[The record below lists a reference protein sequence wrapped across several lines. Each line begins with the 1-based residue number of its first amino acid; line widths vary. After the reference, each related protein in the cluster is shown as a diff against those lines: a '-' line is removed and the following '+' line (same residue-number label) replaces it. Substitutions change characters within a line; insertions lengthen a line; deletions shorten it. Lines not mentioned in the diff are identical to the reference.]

1 MSTSNEIQS
10 KYFGEFPIGSL
21 LLMPLKGT
29 MKFTQ
34 KINDFILEWRK
45 LLVQNKV
52 YDVFA
57 DDFIKDSYILEPEID
72 RFGSGEAKCVINGTI
87 RGADIF
93 IIVDVVNY
101 SETYNM
107 FGFENHMSPDD
118 HYQDL
123 KRVIAAANGKAK
135 RINVIMPF
143 LYESRQHKRT
153 KRESLD
159 CAVMLQELT
168 SLGVSNILTVDAHD
182 PRVMNA
188 IPLSSFD
195 SLSCYYQFINAI
207 LNKYDDIKIDKENL
221 AIISPDIGA
230 MQRNIY
236 FANVLGVDLGFF
248 YKRRDYSRVVDG
260 KNPIVAHE
268 YMGAD
273 VEGKDIIVIDD
284 MIASGDSLIETARSI
299 KERNAKRI
307 FACCTF
313 GLFTKG
319 LELFDKAYEEGIID
333 GVFTT
338 NCIYQK
344 PELSDRK
351 WYTSVDITEYVARI
365 IESINHDSSISQYL
379 DPYEKIKTRVKQYC
393 NSHKQC

>member
-1 MSTSNEIQS
+1 MPTSNDIQS
-10 KYFGEFPIGSL
+10 KYLGEFPIGSL

-29 MKFTQ
+29 MSFTQ
-34 KINDFILEWRK
+34 QINDFILEWRK
-45 LLVQNKV
+45 LLVKNKV

-101 SETYNM
+101 SETYEM
-107 FGFENHMSPDD
+107 FGFKNHMSPDD

-168 SLGVSNILTVDAHD
+168 TLGVSNILTVDAHD

-195 SLSCYYQFINAI
+195 SLSCHYQFINAI
-207 LNKYDDIKIDKENL
+207 LNKFDDIKIDKEHL

-273 VEGKDIIVIDD
+273 VAGKDVIVTDD
-284 MIASGDSLIETARSI
+284 MIASGDSLIETAKSI
-299 KERNAKRI
+299 KERNAKRV

-319 LELFDKAYEEGIID
+319 LEQFDKAYEEGVID
-333 GVFTT
+333 GIFTT
-338 NCIYQK
+338 NCIYQLPNLK
-344 PELSDRK
+344 EKK
-351 WYTSVDITEYVARI
+351 WYTSVDVTEYVARI

-393 NSHKQC
+393 NEHK

>member
-1 MSTSNEIQS
+1 MPTSNELQS
-10 KYFGEFPIGSL
+10 KYLGEIPIGSL
-21 LLMPLKGT
+21 CLMPLKGT
-29 MKFTQ
+29 EELTQ
-34 KINDFILEWRK
+34 KINDFIFEWRK

-57 DDFIKDSYILEPEID
+57 DDFLKDSYILKPEIN
-72 RFGSGEAKCVINGTI
+72 RFGSGEAKAVINGTI
-87 RGADIF
+87 RGADLF

-101 SETYNM
+101 SATYEM
-107 FGFENHMSPDD
+107 FGFTNHMSPDD

-143 LYESRQHKRT
+143 LYESRQHKRS

-168 SLGVSNILTVDAHD
+168 KLGVSNILTVDAHD

-207 LNKYDDIKIDKENL
+207 LNKYDDIKIDKESL

-248 YKRRDYSRVVDG
+248 YKRRDYSVVIDG

-273 VEGKDIIVIDD
+273 VKGKDIIVIDD
-284 MIASGDSLIETARSI
+284 MIASGESLVETAKSI
-299 KERNAKRI
+299 KEKNAKRI

-319 LELFDKAYEEGIID
+319 LDIFDEAHEKGIID

-338 NCIYQK
+338 NCIYQM
-344 PELSDRK
+344 PELSK
-351 WYTSVDITEYVARI
+351 KPWYNSVDITEYLARI

-379 DPYEKIKTRVKQYC
+379 DPYGKIKTRIKKYC
-393 NSHKQC
+393 DSHK

>member
-1 MSTSNEIQS
+1 MSTSNDLQS
-10 KYFGEFPIGSL
+10 KYLGEFPIGSL

-207 LNKYDDIKIDKENL
+207 LNKYDDIKINKENL

-344 PELSDRK
+344 PELSDKK

-393 NSHKQC
+393 NSHK

>member
-1 MSTSNEIQS
+1 MSSSNDIQS
-10 KYFGEFPIGSL
+10 KYLGEFPIGSL

-101 SETYNM
+101 SETYEM
-107 FGFENHMSPDD
+107 FGMENHMSPDD

-168 SLGVSNILTVDAHD
+168 ELGVSNILTVDAHD

-207 LNKYDDIKIDKENL
+207 LNKYDDIKICKENL

-273 VEGKDIIVIDD
+273 VDGKDIIVIDD

-299 KERNAKRI
+299 KERKAKRI

-319 LELFDKAYEEGIID
+319 LDLFDKAYEEGIID

-344 PELSDRK
+344 PELSDKK
-351 WYTSVDITEYVARI
+351 WYTSVDVTEYVARI

-393 NSHKQC
+393 NEHK

>member
-1 MSTSNEIQS
+1 MPISNDIQS
-10 KYFGEFPIGSL
+10 KYLGEFPIGSL
-21 LLMPLKGT
+21 CLMPLKGT
-29 MKFTQ
+29 EEFTK

-45 LLVQNKV
+45 LLVANKV

-57 DDFIKDSYILEPEID
+57 DDFIKDSYILTPEID

-93 IIVDVVNY
+93 IIVDVVNH
-101 SETYNM
+101 SETYEM

-195 SLSCYYQFINAI
+195 SLSCYYQFVNAI
-207 LNKYDDIKIDKENL
+207 LSKYHDIKITKDNV
-221 AIISPDIGA
+221 AVISPDIGA

-248 YKRRDYSRVVDG
+248 YKRRDYSRIVDG
-260 KNPIVAHE
+260 KNPIIAHE
-268 YMGAD
+268 YMGTD
-273 VEGKDIIVIDD
+273 VEGKDIFVIDD
-284 MIASGDSLIETARSI
+284 MIASGDSLIETARDI
-299 KERNAKRI
+299 KAKKAKRI

-319 LELFDKAYEEGIID
+319 LDDFDKAYKDGIID
-333 GVFTT
+333 GIFTT
-338 NCIYQK
+338 NCIYQR
-344 PELSDRK
+344 PELKDRE
-351 WYTSVDITEYVARI
+351 WYTSVDVTEYIARI

-379 DPYEKIKTRVKQYC
+379 DPYEKIRTRIKQYNKEY
-393 NSHKQC
+393 NS

>member
-10 KYFGEFPIGSL
+10 KYLGEFPIGSL

-34 KINDFILEWRK
+34 KLNDFILEWRK

-207 LNKYDDIKIDKENL
+207 LNKYDDIKINKENL

-344 PELSDRK
+344 PELSDKK

-393 NSHKQC
+393 NSHK

>member
-1 MSTSNEIQS
+1 MSASNDVKS
-10 KYFGEFPIGSL
+10 KYLGELPIGSL

-29 MKFTQ
+29 QNFTQ
-34 KINDFILEWRK
+34 KINDFILEWRQ
-45 LLVQNKV
+45 LLVQNGV

-101 SETYNM
+101 SETYKM

-143 LYESRQHKRT
+143 LYESRQHKRA

-168 SLGVSNILTVDAHD
+168 SLGVSNIITIDAHD

-195 SLSCYYQFINAI
+195 SLSCHYQFINAI
-207 LNKYDDIKIDKENL
+207 LSKHDDIKIDKEHL

-273 VEGKDIIVIDD
+273 VEGKDVIVIDD
-284 MIASGDSLIETARSI
+284 MIASGDSLIETAKSI
-299 KERNAKRI
+299 KERKANRV

-319 LELFDKAYEEGIID
+319 LSQFDKAYEEGAID
-333 GVFTT
+333 GIFTT
-338 NCIYQK
+338 NSIYQL
-344 PELSDRK
+344 PELENKK
-351 WYTSVDITEYVARI
+351 WYTSVDVTEYVARI

-393 NSHKQC
+393 NQHK

>member
-1 MSTSNEIQS
+1 MSVANEGQS

-21 LLMPLKGT
+21 CLMPLKGT
-29 MKFTQ
+29 EEFTK

-45 LLVQNKV
+45 LLVSNKV

-57 DDFIKDSYILEPEID
+57 DDYIKESYILEPEID
-72 RFGSGEAKCVINGTI
+72 RFGSGEAKCVINGTS

-93 IIVDVVNY
+93 IIVDVVNH
-101 SETYNM
+101 SATYEM
-107 FGFENHMSPDD
+107 FGKPNRMSPDD

-143 LYESRQHKRT
+143 LYESRQHKRS

-159 CAVMLQELT
+159 CAVMLQELV

-182 PRVMNA
+182 ARVMNA
-188 IPLSSFD
+188 IPLTSFD
-195 SLSCYYQFINAI
+195 SLYCSYQFISAI
-207 LNKYDDIKIDKENL
+207 LDKYDDIKIDKDNL
-221 AIISPDIGA
+221 QMISPDIGA

-273 VEGKDIIVIDD
+273 LAGKDIIVVDD
-284 MIASGDSLIETARSI
+284 MIASGDSLIETVKTL
-299 KERNAKRI
+299 KERKAKRV

-319 LELFDKAYEEGIID
+319 LSIFDEAYKEGVID
-333 GVFTT
+333 QVFTT
-338 NCIYQK
+338 NCIYQM
-344 PELSDRK
+344 PELKEKK
-351 WYTSVDITEYVARI
+351 WYTSVDMSEYIARI
-365 IESINHDSSISQYL
+365 IESINHNSSISQYL
-379 DPYEKIKTRVKQYC
+379 DPYEKIKTRIKAYC
-393 NSHKQC
+393 NKK

>member
-1 MSTSNEIQS
+1 MPTSNELQS
-10 KYFGEFPIGSL
+10 KYLGEIPIGSL
-21 LLMPLKGT
+21 CLMPLKGT
-29 MKFTQ
+29 EELTQ
-34 KINDFILEWRK
+34 KINDFIFEWRK

-57 DDFIKDSYILEPEID
+57 DDFLKDSYILKPEIN
-72 RFGSGEAKCVINGTI
+72 RFGSGEAKAVINGTI
-87 RGADIF
+87 RGADLF

-101 SETYNM
+101 SATYEM
-107 FGFENHMSPDD
+107 FGFTNHMSPDD

-143 LYESRQHKRT
+143 LYESRQHKRS

-168 SLGVSNILTVDAHD
+168 KLGVSNILTVDAHD

-236 FANVLGVDLGFF
+236 CANVLGVDLGFF
-248 YKRRDYSRVVDG
+248 YKRRDYSVVIDG

-273 VEGKDIIVIDD
+273 VKGKDIIVIDD
-284 MIASGDSLIETARSI
+284 MIASGESLVETAKSI
-299 KERNAKRI
+299 KEKNAKRI

-319 LELFDKAYEEGIID
+319 LDIFDEAYEKGIID

-338 NCIYQK
+338 NCIYQM
-344 PELSDRK
+344 PELSK
-351 WYTSVDITEYVARI
+351 KPWYNSVDTTEYLARI

-379 DPYEKIKTRVKQYC
+379 DPYGKIKTRIKKYC
-393 NSHKQC
+393 DSHK

>member
-1 MSTSNEIQS
+1 MPTSNELQS
-10 KYFGEFPIGSL
+10 KYLGEIPIGSL
-21 LLMPLKGT
+21 CLMPLKGT
-29 MKFTQ
+29 EELTQ
-34 KINDFILEWRK
+34 KINDFIFEWRK

-57 DDFIKDSYILEPEID
+57 DDFLKDSYILKPEIN
-72 RFGSGEAKCVINGTI
+72 RFGSGEAKAVINGTI
-87 RGADIF
+87 RGADLF

-101 SETYNM
+101 SATYEM
-107 FGFENHMSPDD
+107 FGFTNHMSPDD

-143 LYESRQHKRT
+143 LYESRQHKRS

-168 SLGVSNILTVDAHD
+168 KLGVSNILTVDAHD

-207 LNKYDDIKIDKENL
+207 LNKYDDIKIDKESL

-248 YKRRDYSRVVDG
+248 YKRRDYSVVIDG

-273 VEGKDIIVIDD
+273 VKGKDIIVIDD
-284 MIASGDSLIETARSI
+284 MIASGESLVETAKSI
-299 KERNAKRI
+299 KEKNAKRI

-319 LELFDKAYEEGIID
+319 LDIFDEAYEKGIID

-338 NCIYQK
+338 NCIYQM
-344 PELSDRK
+344 PELSK
-351 WYTSVDITEYVARI
+351 KPWYNSVDITEYLARI

-379 DPYEKIKTRVKQYC
+379 DPYGKIKTRIKKYC
-393 NSHKQC
+393 DSHK

>member
-1 MSTSNEIQS
+1 MSSSNDIQS
-10 KYFGEFPIGSL
+10 KYLGEFPIGSL

-29 MKFTQ
+29 MSFTQ

-45 LLVQNKV
+45 LLVKNKV

-101 SETYNM
+101 SETYEM
-107 FGFENHMSPDD
+107 FGFKNHMSPDD

-159 CAVMLQELT
+159 CAVMHQELT
-168 SLGVSNILTVDAHD
+168 TLGVSNILTVDAHD

-195 SLSCYYQFINAI
+195 SLSCYYQFINAM

-221 AIISPDIGA
+221 AVISPDIGA

-273 VEGKDIIVIDD
+273 VDGKDVIVIDD
-284 MIASGDSLIETARSI
+284 MIASGDSLIETAKSI
-299 KERNAKRI
+299 KERNAKRV

-319 LELFDKAYEEGIID
+319 LELFDKAYEEGTID

-338 NCIYQK
+338 NCIYQL
-344 PELSDRK
+344 PELADKK
-351 WYTSVDITEYVARI
+351 WYTSVDVTEYVARI

-393 NSHKQC
+393 SNHK

>member
-1 MSTSNEIQS
+1 MPTSNTIQS
-10 KYFGEFPIGSL
+10 KYLGEFPIGSL
-21 LLMPLKGT
+21 TLVPLKGT
-29 MKFTQ
+29 EKFTQ
-34 KINDFILEWRK
+34 KINDFILNWRK
-45 LLVQNKV
+45 LLVRNGV

-57 DDFIKDSYILEPEID
+57 DDFVKDSYILKPELD
-72 RFGSGEAKCVINGTI
+72 RFGSGEAKCVLNGTI
-87 RGADIF
+87 RGADLF
-93 IIVDVVNY
+93 LIVDVVNHA
-101 SETYNM
+101 ETYEM
-107 FGFENHMSPDD
+107 YGKTNHMSPDD

-143 LYESRQHKRT
+143 MYESRQHKRS

-159 CAVMLQELT
+159 CALMLQELK
-168 SLGVSNILTVDAHD
+168 SLGVENILTVDAHD

-195 SLSCYYQFINAI
+195 TLTCYYQFISAI
-207 LNKYDDIKIDKENL
+207 LDKYDDIIIDQNHL
-221 AIISPDIGA
+221 AVISPDIGA

-236 FANVLGVDLGFF
+236 CANVLGVDLGFF
-248 YKRRDYSRVVDG
+248 YKRRDYSKVVDG
-260 KNPIVAHE
+260 KNPIIAHE
-268 YMGAD
+268 YMGSE

-284 MIASGDSLIETARSI
+284 MIASGDSLIETAKYI
-299 KERNAKRI
+299 KERKAKRV

-319 LELFDKAYEEGIID
+319 FKEFDEAYKNKLID

-338 NCIYQK
+338 NCIYQD
-344 PELSDRK
+344 PELFTK
-351 WYTSVDITEYVARI
+351 EWYISVDVTEYVARI

-379 DPYEKIKTRVKQYC
+379 DPYGKIKTRVKQYVED
-393 NSHKQC
+393 HKRI

>member
-1 MSTSNEIQS
+1 MPISNDPQS
-10 KYFGEFPIGSL
+10 KYLGEFPIGSL
-21 LLMPLKGT
+21 CLVPLKGT
-29 MKFTQ
+29 MEFTK

-45 LLVQNKV
+45 LLVSNRV

-87 RGADIF
+87 RGADLF
-93 IIVDVVNY
+93 LIVDVVNF
-101 SETYNM
+101 SETYDM
-107 FGFENHMSPDD
+107 FGFKNHMSPDD

-143 LYESRQHKRT
+143 LYESRQHKRS

-159 CAVMLQELT
+159 CAMMLQELT
-168 SLGVSNILTVDAHD
+168 SLGVENILTVDAHD

-195 SLSCYYQFINAI
+195 SLSCYYQFINSI
-207 LNKYDDIKIDKENL
+207 LNKYDDITIDKNNL

-230 MQRNIY
+230 IQRNIY

-284 MIASGDSLIETARSI
+284 MIASGESLIETARSI
-299 KERNAKRI
+299 KEKKAKRI

-313 GLFTKG
+313 GLFTQG
-319 LELFDKAYEEGIID
+319 LELFDKAYEDGIID
-333 GVFTT
+333 SIFTT
-338 NCIYQK
+338 NCIYQS
-344 PELSDRK
+344 PGLFSRP
-351 WYTSVDITEYVARI
+351 WYTSVDMTEYVARI

-393 NSHKQC
+393 KNRK

>member
-1 MSTSNEIQS
+1 MSSSNDIQS
-10 KYFGEFPIGSL
+10 KYLGEFPIGSL
-21 LLMPLKGT
+21 LLMPLRGT
-29 MKFTQ
+29 QKFTK

-45 LLVQNKV
+45 LLVANKV

-57 DDFIKDSYILEPEID
+57 DDFIKESYILEPEIY

-107 FGFENHMSPDD
+107 FGIENHMSPDD

-143 LYESRQHKRT
+143 LYESRQHRRT

-168 SLGVSNILTVDAHD
+168 KLGVANILTVDAHD
-182 PRVMNA
+182 PRLMNA

-207 LNKYDDIKIDKENL
+207 LNKYDDIKIDKDNL

-260 KNPIVAHE
+260 KNPIIAHE

-284 MIASGDSLIETARSI
+284 MIASGESLIETAKSI
-299 KERNAKRI
+299 KERKAKRI

-319 LELFDKAYEEGIID
+319 LEMFDKAYEEGVID

-338 NCIYQK
+338 NCIYQR
-344 PELSDRK
+344 PELIDKK
-351 WYTSVDITEYVARI
+351 WYISVDVTEYVARI

-393 NSHKQC
+393 NSNKQ

>member
-1 MSTSNEIQS
+1 MPMSNEQS
-10 KYFGEFPIGSL
+10 KYLGEFPLGAL
-21 LLMPLKGT
+21 CLMPLRGT
-29 MKFTQ
+29 ENFTKQ
-34 KINDFILEWRK
+34 INDYIVEWRK
-45 LLVQNKV
+45 TIIKNNIN
-52 YDVFA
+52 DIFS
-57 DDFIKDSYILEPEID
+57 DDYVKDSYILVPEID

-93 IIVDVVNY
+93 VIVDVVNY
-101 SETYNM
+101 NETYNL

-143 LYESRQHKRT
+143 LYESRQHKRS

-159 CAVMLQELT
+159 CAVMLQELKE
-168 SLGVSNILTVDAHD
+168 LGVANILTVDAHD

-195 SLSCYYQFINAI
+195 SLSCSYQFINSI
-207 LNKYDDIKIDKENL
+207 LNTHNDLIIDKNNL
-221 AIISPDIGA
+221 AVVSPDIGA
-230 MQRNIY
+230 MQRNVY

-248 YKRRDYSRVVDG
+248 YKRRDYSVVVDG

-268 YMGAD
+268 YLGSE
-273 VEGKDIIVIDD
+273 VTGKDVIVIDD
-284 MIASGDSLIETARSI
+284 MIASGESLIETAKDI
-299 KERNAKRI
+299 KKRNAKRI

-319 LELFDKAYEEGIID
+319 LSVFDNAYKEGIID
-333 GVFTT
+333 KVFTT

-344 PELSDRK
+344 EELFNK
-351 WYTSVDITEYVARI
+351 PWYVSVDIAEYIARI

-379 DPYEKIKTRVKQYC
+379 DPYEKIKARVKRYC
-393 NSHKQC
+393 EEQNS

>member
-1 MSTSNEIQS
+1 MPASNDIQS
-10 KYFGEFPIGSL
+10 KYLGEFPIGSL
-21 LLMPLKGT
+21 LLMPLRGT
-29 MKFTQ
+29 MTFTQ

-45 LLVQNKV
+45 LLVKNKV

-101 SETYNM
+101 SETYSM

-159 CAVMLQELT
+159 CAMMLQELT
-168 SLGVSNILTVDAHD
+168 GLGVSNILTVDAHD

-207 LNKYDDIKIDKENL
+207 LNKYDDIKIDKEHL

-236 FANVLGVDLGFF
+236 CANVLGVDLGFF
-248 YKRRDYSRVVDG
+248 YKRRDYSKVVDG

-284 MIASGDSLIETARSI
+284 MIASGDSLIETAKSI
-299 KERNAKRI
+299 KEKHAKRI

-319 LELFDKAYEEGIID
+319 LEQFDKAYEEGVID

-338 NCIYQK
+338 NCIYQV
-344 PELSDRK
+344 PELANKK
-351 WYTSVDITEYVARI
+351 WYTSVDVTEYVARI

-393 NSHKQC
+393 SSQN

>member
-1 MSTSNEIQS
+1 MSVANEGQS

-21 LLMPLKGT
+21 CLMPLKGT
-29 MKFTQ
+29 EEFTK

-45 LLVQNKV
+45 LLVSNKV

-57 DDFIKDSYILEPEID
+57 DDYIKESYILEPEID

-93 IIVDVVNY
+93 IIVDVVNH
-101 SETYNM
+101 SATYEM
-107 FGFENHMSPDD
+107 FGKPNRMSPDD

-143 LYESRQHKRT
+143 LYESRQHKRS

-159 CAVMLQELT
+159 CAVMLQELV

-182 PRVMNA
+182 ARVMNA
-188 IPLSSFD
+188 IPLTSFD
-195 SLSCYYQFINAI
+195 SLYCSYQFISAI
-207 LNKYDDIKIDKENL
+207 LDKYDDIKIDKDNL
-221 AIISPDIGA
+221 QMISPDIGA

-273 VEGKDIIVIDD
+273 LAGKDIIVVDD
-284 MIASGDSLIETARSI
+284 MIASGDSLIETVKTL
-299 KERNAKRI
+299 KERKAKRV

-319 LELFDKAYEEGIID
+319 LSIFDEAYKEGIID
-333 GVFTT
+333 QVFTT
-338 NCIYQK
+338 NCIYQM
-344 PELSDRK
+344 PELKEKK
-351 WYTSVDITEYVARI
+351 WYTSVDMSEYIARI
-365 IESINHDSSISQYL
+365 IESINHNSSISQYL
-379 DPYEKIKTRVKQYC
+379 DPYEKIKTRIKAYC
-393 NSHKQC
+393 NKK

>member
-1 MSTSNEIQS
+1 MSVANEGQS

-21 LLMPLKGT
+21 CLMPLKGT
-29 MKFTQ
+29 EEFTK

-45 LLVQNKV
+45 LLVSNKV

-57 DDFIKDSYILEPEID
+57 DDYIKESYILEPEID

-93 IIVDVVNY
+93 IIVDVVNH
-101 SETYNM
+101 SATYEM
-107 FGFENHMSPDD
+107 FGKPNRMSPDD

-143 LYESRQHKRT
+143 LYESRQHKRS

-159 CAVMLQELT
+159 CAVMLQELV

-182 PRVMNA
+182 ARVMNA
-188 IPLSSFD
+188 IPLTSFD
-195 SLSCYYQFINAI
+195 SLYCSYQFISAI
-207 LNKYDDIKIDKENL
+207 LDKYDDIKIDKDNL
-221 AIISPDIGA
+221 QMISPDIGA

-273 VEGKDIIVIDD
+273 LAGKDIIVVDD
-284 MIASGDSLIETARSI
+284 MIASGDSLIETVKTL
-299 KERNAKRI
+299 KERKAKRV

-319 LELFDKAYEEGIID
+319 LSIFDEAYKEGVID
-333 GVFTT
+333 QVFTT
-338 NCIYQK
+338 NCIYQM
-344 PELSDRK
+344 PELKEKK
-351 WYTSVDITEYVARI
+351 WYTSVDMSEYIARI
-365 IESINHDSSISQYL
+365 IESINHNSSISQYL
-379 DPYEKIKTRVKQYC
+379 DPYEKIKTRIKAYC
-393 NSHKQC
+393 NKK

>member
-1 MSTSNEIQS
+1 MPMFNEQS
-10 KYFGEFPIGSL
+10 KYLGEFPLGDL
-21 LLMPLKGT
+21 CLMPLRGT
-29 MKFTQ
+29 ENFTKQ
-34 KINDFILEWRK
+34 INDYIVEWRK
-45 LLVQNKV
+45 TIIKNNIN
-52 YDVFA
+52 DIFS
-57 DDFIKDSYILEPEID
+57 DDYVKDSYILVPEID

-93 IIVDVVNY
+93 VIVDVVNY
-101 SETYNM
+101 NETYNL

-143 LYESRQHKRT
+143 LYESRQHKRA

-159 CAVMLQELT
+159 CAVMLQELKE
-168 SLGVSNILTVDAHD
+168 LGVANILTVDAHD

-195 SLSCYYQFINAI
+195 SLSCSYQFINSI
-207 LNKYDDIKIDKENL
+207 LNTYNDLTIDKNNL
-221 AIISPDIGA
+221 AVVSPDIGA
-230 MQRNIY
+230 MQRNVY

-248 YKRRDYSRVVDG
+248 YKRRDYSVVVDG

-268 YMGAD
+268 YLGSEVA
-273 VEGKDIIVIDD
+273 GKDVIVIDD
-284 MIASGDSLIETARSI
+284 MIASGESLIETAKDI
-299 KERNAKRI
+299 KKRNAKRI

-319 LELFDKAYEEGIID
+319 LSVFDNAYKEGIID
-333 GVFTT
+333 KVFTT

-344 PELSDRK
+344 EELFNK
-351 WYTSVDITEYVARI
+351 PWYVSVDIAEYIARI

-379 DPYEKIKTRVKQYC
+379 DPYEKIKARVKRYC
-393 NSHKQC
+393 EEQNS

>member
-1 MSTSNEIQS
+1 MPTSNDIQS
-10 KYFGEFPIGSL
+10 KYLGEFPIGSL

-29 MKFTQ
+29 MSFTQ

-101 SETYNM
+101 SETYEM
-107 FGFENHMSPDD
+107 FGFKNHMSPDD

-168 SLGVSNILTVDAHD
+168 TLGVSNILTVDAHD

-195 SLSCYYQFINAI
+195 SLSCHYQFINAI
-207 LNKYDDIKIDKENL
+207 LNKFDDIKIDKEHL

-248 YKRRDYSRVVDG
+248 YKRRDYSKVVDG

-273 VEGKDIIVIDD
+273 VAGKDVIVIDD
-284 MIASGDSLIETARSI
+284 MIASGDSLIETAKSI
-299 KERNAKRI
+299 KDKNAKRV

-319 LELFDKAYEEGIID
+319 LEQFDKAYEEGIID
-333 GVFTT
+333 GIFTT
-338 NCIYQK
+338 NCIYQLPTLADK
-344 PELSDRK
+344 K
-351 WYTSVDITEYVARI
+351 WYISVDVTEYVARI

-393 NSHKQC
+393 NSHK

>member
-1 MSTSNEIQS
+1 MPTSNELQS
-10 KYFGEFPIGSL
+10 KYLGEIPIGSL
-21 LLMPLKGT
+21 CLMPLKGT
-29 MKFTQ
+29 EELTQ
-34 KINDFILEWRK
+34 KINDFIFEWRK

-57 DDFIKDSYILEPEID
+57 DDFLKDSYILKPEIN
-72 RFGSGEAKCVINGTI
+72 RFGSGEAKAVINGTI
-87 RGADIF
+87 RGADLF
-93 IIVDVVNY
+93 IIVDVVNH
-101 SETYNM
+101 SATYEM
-107 FGFENHMSPDD
+107 FGFTNHMSPDD

-143 LYESRQHKRT
+143 LYESRQHKRS

-168 SLGVSNILTVDAHD
+168 KLGVSNILTVDAHD

-236 FANVLGVDLGFF
+236 CANVLGVDLGFF
-248 YKRRDYSRVVDG
+248 YKRRDYSVVIDG

-273 VEGKDIIVIDD
+273 VKGKDIIVIDD
-284 MIASGDSLIETARSI
+284 MIASGESLVETAKSI
-299 KERNAKRI
+299 KEKNAKRI

-319 LELFDKAYEEGIID
+319 LDIFDEAYEKGIID

-338 NCIYQK
+338 NCIYQM
-344 PELSDRK
+344 PELSK
-351 WYTSVDITEYVARI
+351 KPWYISVDITEYLARI

-379 DPYEKIKTRVKQYC
+379 DPYGKIKTRIKKYC
-393 NSHKQC
+393 DSHK

>member
-1 MSTSNEIQS
+1 MPVANEGQS

-21 LLMPLKGT
+21 CLMPLKGT
-29 MKFTQ
+29 EEFTK

-52 YDVFA
+52 YDVFS
-57 DDFIKDSYILEPEID
+57 DDYIKDSYILEPEID

-93 IIVDVVNY
+93 IIVDVVNH
-101 SETYNM
+101 SATYEM
-107 FGFENHMSPDD
+107 FGKPNRMSPDD

-143 LYESRQHKRT
+143 LYESRQHKRS

-159 CAVMLQELT
+159 CAVMLQELV

-182 PRVMNA
+182 ARVMNA
-188 IPLSSFD
+188 IPLTSFD
-195 SLSCYYQFINAI
+195 SLYCSYQFISAI
-207 LNKYDDIKIDKENL
+207 LDKYDDISIDKDNL
-221 AIISPDIGA
+221 QMISPDIGA

-248 YKRRDYSRVVDG
+248 YKRRDYSKVVDG

-273 VEGKDIIVIDD
+273 LAGKDVIVVDD
-284 MIASGDSLIETARSI
+284 MIASGDSLIETARTL
-299 KERNAKRI
+299 KERKAKRV
-307 FACCTF
+307 FTCCTF

-319 LELFDKAYEEGIID
+319 LSIFDEAYKDGVID
-333 GVFTT
+333 QVFTT
-338 NCIYQK
+338 NCIYQM
-344 PELSDRK
+344 PELKEKK
-351 WYTSVDITEYVARI
+351 WYTSVDMSEYIARI
-365 IESINHDSSISQYL
+365 IESINHNSSISQYL
-379 DPYEKIKTRVKQYC
+379 DPYGKIKTRIKAYC
-393 NSHKQC
+393 DKK

>member
-1 MSTSNEIQS
+1 MPTSNDIQS
-10 KYFGEFPIGSL
+10 KYLGEFPIGSL

-29 MKFTQ
+29 MSFTQ
-34 KINDFILEWRK
+34 KLNDFILEWRK

-101 SETYNM
+101 SETYEM
-107 FGFENHMSPDD
+107 FGFKNHMSPDD

-168 SLGVSNILTVDAHD
+168 TLGVSNILTVDAHD

-195 SLSCYYQFINAI
+195 SLSCHYQFINAI
-207 LNKYDDIKIDKENL
+207 LNKFDDIKIDKEHL

-248 YKRRDYSRVVDG
+248 YKRRDYSKVVDG

-273 VEGKDIIVIDD
+273 VAGKDVIVTDD
-284 MIASGDSLIETARSI
+284 MIASGDSLIETAKSI
-299 KERNAKRI
+299 KDKNAKRV

-319 LELFDKAYEEGIID
+319 LEQFDKAYEEGIID
-333 GVFTT
+333 GIFTT
-338 NCIYQK
+338 NCIYQLPTLADK
-344 PELSDRK
+344 K
-351 WYTSVDITEYVARI
+351 WYTSVDVTEYVARI

-379 DPYEKIKTRVKQYC
+379 DPYEKIKTRIKQYC
-393 NSHKQC
+393 NSHK

>member
-1 MSTSNEIQS
+1 MSSDIQS
-10 KYFGEFPIGSL
+10 KYFGEFPLGSL
-21 LLMPLKGT
+21 CLMPLTGT
-29 MKFTQ
+29 EKFTQ
-34 KINDFILEWRK
+34 KLNDFILEWRK
-45 LLVQNKV
+45 LLVKNNV

-57 DDFIKDSYILEPEID
+57 DDYIKDSYILKPEID

-93 IIVDVVNY
+93 IIVDVVNH
-101 SETYNM
+101 SATYDL
-107 FGFENHMSPDD
+107 FGKKNRMSPDD

-143 LYESRQHKRT
+143 LYESRQHKRS

-168 SLGVSNILTVDAHD
+168 TLGVSNILTVDAHD

-195 SLSCYYQFINAI
+195 SINCSYQFISAI
-207 LNKYDDIKIDKENL
+207 LDKYDDIEIDKDYL
-221 AIISPDIGA
+221 QIISPDIGA

-248 YKRRDYSRVVDG
+248 YKRRDYSVVVDG

-273 VEGKDIIVIDD
+273 VRGKDIIVIDD
-284 MIASGDSLIETARSI
+284 MIASGDSLIETAKDI
-299 KERNAKRI
+299 KDRGAKRVI
-307 FACCTF
+307 ACCTF

-319 LELFDKAYEEGIID
+319 LDGFDKAYADGIID
-333 GVFTT
+333 QIFTT
-338 NCIYQK
+338 NCIYQI
-344 PELSDRK
+344 PELFERS
-351 WYTSVDITEYVARI
+351 WYTSVDISEYIARI

-379 DPYEKIKTRVKQYC
+379 DPYEKIKTRVKTY
-393 NSHKQC
+393 NEKK

>member
-1 MSTSNEIQS
+1 MPVANEGQS

-21 LLMPLKGT
+21 CLMPLKGT
-29 MKFTQ
+29 EEFTK

-45 LLVQNKV
+45 LLVSNKV

-57 DDFIKDSYILEPEID
+57 DDYIKESYILEPEID

-93 IIVDVVNY
+93 IIVDVVNH
-101 SETYNM
+101 SATYEM
-107 FGFENHMSPDD
+107 FGKPNRMSPDD

-143 LYESRQHKRT
+143 LYESRQHKRS

-159 CAVMLQELT
+159 CAVMLQELV

-182 PRVMNA
+182 ARVMNA
-188 IPLSSFD
+188 IPLTSFD
-195 SLSCYYQFINAI
+195 SLYCSYQFISAI
-207 LNKYDDIKIDKENL
+207 LDKYDDIKIDKDNL
-221 AIISPDIGA
+221 QMISPDIGA

-273 VEGKDIIVIDD
+273 LAGKDVIVVDD
-284 MIASGDSLIETARSI
+284 MIASGDSLIETARTL
-299 KERNAKRI
+299 KERKAKRV

-319 LELFDKAYEEGIID
+319 ISIFDEAYKEGILD
-333 GVFTT
+333 QVFTT
-338 NCIYQK
+338 NCIYQM
-344 PELSDRK
+344 PELKEKK
-351 WYTSVDITEYVARI
+351 WYTSVDMSEYIARI
-365 IESINHDSSISQYL
+365 IESINHNSSISQYL
-379 DPYEKIKTRVKQYC
+379 DPYGKIKTRIKAYC
-393 NSHKQC
+393 EKK